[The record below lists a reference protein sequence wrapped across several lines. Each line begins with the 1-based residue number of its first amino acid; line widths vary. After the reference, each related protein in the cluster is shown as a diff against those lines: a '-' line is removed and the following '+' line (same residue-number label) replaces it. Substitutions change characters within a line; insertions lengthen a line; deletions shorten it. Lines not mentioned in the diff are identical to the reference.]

1 MWLHLGLWSNV
12 VLFPCLA
19 ASVEKKGGKEE
30 RGPLLSAWMR
40 FTGAICYML
49 EIRCLL
55 VASQESQDSASLYKS
70 RSCFFW
76 SSPVLFLFLWWSS
89 TRFNFRWVAVFGS
102 GILFPAFTPVHG
114 DLPQPRSLNRLVVCP
129 HAFWWQSALSQEQE
143 AAWSQLKQQCFN
155 GTATVWW
162 VHSLLMCTNNTCFE
176 CVPSLPAT

>member
-1 MWLHLGLWSNV
+1 MWLHSGLWSNV

-19 ASVEKKGGKEE
+19 VSVEKKGGKEE

-70 RSCFFW
+70 GSCFSW

-89 TRFNFRWVAVFGS
+89 TRFNFCWVPVFGS
-102 GILFPAFTPVHG
+102 GILFPTFTPVVG
-114 DLPQPRSLNRLVVCP
+114 RSASASLFKQISSVSTCVLMAKCSQP
-129 HAFWWQSALSQEQE
+129 
-143 AAWSQLKQQCFN
+143 
-155 GTATVWW
+155 GTG
-162 VHSLLMCTNNTCFE
+162 SSME
-176 CVPSLPAT
+176 PAKTTML